1 MSLPGGYHQAHL
13 CATANGGLH
22 PRSSN
27 LPPFGG
33 KTLFRFTPLGENV
46 DLGENAFVYPVDY
59 ATWRGGLQQTV
70 QTIINLSEEILTL
83 AEETPLGY
91 FEREEKDQV
100 IIDQEG
106 LFQVNIEQ
114 PWDGGELEDRLFP
127 PGGDGF
133 ITSPADVDPRP
144 PVKLK
149 DAEVSPEH

>member
-1 MSLPGGYHQAHL
+1 MSTWGRMHSYTQW
-13 CATANGGLH
+13 T
-22 PRSSN
+22 
-27 LPPFGG
+27 
-33 KTLFRFTPLGENV
+33 TPLG
-46 DLGENAFVYPVDY
+46 GEDCNRRYRP
-59 ATWRGGLQQTV
+59 
-70 QTIINLSEEILTL
+70 IINLSEEILTL